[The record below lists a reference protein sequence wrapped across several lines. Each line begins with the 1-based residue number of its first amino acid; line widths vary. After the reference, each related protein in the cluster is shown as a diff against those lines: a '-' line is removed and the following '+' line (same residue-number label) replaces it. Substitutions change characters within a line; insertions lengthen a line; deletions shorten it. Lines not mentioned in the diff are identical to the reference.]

1 MASIPKN
8 FVGNQSG
15 FYTRDDGAAPWAY
28 DGTTMVYQGY
38 GPVSSFSSG
47 NVANATAAATI
58 PATASRLSYITG
70 FEVTGAG
77 ATVGS
82 VVSLT
87 ITGLLGGTATYS
99 VAAPTGATVGLT
111 PLTIEF
117 NPPLPASAVNTAIVV
132 SLPALGAGN
141 TNAAVVAHG
150 FSL

>member
-15 FYTRDDGAAPWAY
+15 FYTRDDGSAPWAY

-38 GPVSSFSSG
+38 GPVTTYSSG
-47 NVANATAAATI
+47 NVANATASATI
-58 PATASRLSYITG
+58 PAVAARTCYISG

-77 ATVGS
+77 ATVGG

-99 VAAPTGATVGLT
+99 VTAPTGATVGLT
-111 PLTIEF
+111 PLVIEF
-117 NPPLPASAVNTAIVV
+117 NPPLPASAANTAIVV

>member
-1 MASIPKN
+1 
-8 FVGNQSG
+8 
-15 FYTRDDGAAPWAY
+15 
-28 DGTTMVYQGY
+28 MVYQGY
-38 GPVSSFSSG
+38 GPVTTYSSG
-47 NVANATAAATI
+47 NVANATASATI
-58 PATASRLSYITG
+58 PAVAARTCYISG

-77 ATVGS
+77 ATVGG

-99 VAAPTGATVGLT
+99 VDAPTGATVGLT
-111 PLTIEF
+111 PLVIEF
-117 NPPLPASAVNTAIVV
+117 NPPLPASAANTAIVV